1 MKLLFF
7 HCNISNKV
15 FSFLLNSFDFQ
26 FQSSNM
32 PLRCFSLFLLVVA
45 GHHGQCSGLEVG
57 GNLGDVHD
65 EAGDLP
71 NDVHDDQGGGED
83 HQRRAIDVR
92 GFIEDVVTKH
102 KRDIGGLN
110 RDNDGLKKGVVIKH
124 RHRPSVHK
132 SYGSGSYVIPKAALS
147 RGGNK
152 MKKINFLVNPK

>member
-1 MKLLFF
+1 
-7 HCNISNKV
+7 
-15 FSFLLNSFDFQ
+15 
-26 FQSSNM
+26 M

-65 EAGDLP
+65 EAGGLLGI
-71 NDVHDDQGGGED
+71 VQHGQGGGED
-83 HQRRAIDVR
+83 HQHRAIDV
-92 GFIEDVVTKH
+92 GGLIEDVVTKH